1 MLFVIPFAYDFLFV
15 FVLSFFFFQI
25 SRLTRRREVQPI
37 ESGDHGLS
45 RQSSL
50 RQRHLNA
57 GESSF
62 VVSECEQMTR

>member
-1 MLFVIPFAYDFLFV
+1 MTFCLFLF
-15 FVLSFFFFQI
+15 FLFFFQI

-37 ESGDHGLS
+37 DSGDHGLS

-62 VVSECEQMTR
+62 VVSESEQMTR

>member
-15 FVLSFFFFQI
+15 FVLSFFFQI

-62 VVSECEQMTR
+62 AVSESEQMTR